1 MAQTT
6 VAQFAAELGLPTALL
21 LDQLKS
27 AGVIKAA
34 LEDKLEES
42 DKTALLDYLRK
53 EHGAEQAPK
62 NKITLTRKSNTEI
75 KKTDSSGR
83 ARTIQV
89 EVRKKRILERPE
101 DAEMPPVAQDLQQNS
116 SVEELPEE
124 IKLIEPVIIEMATE
138 EVEEP
143 AVKMIEVEEPVELKV
158 ETLVEEN
165 ITSKPTTLKKQVLT
179 PEQVTIREQ
188 EAKRHATLA
197 AMQADD
203 VRKKQ
208 ELTQRRLDEEAR
220 KLAEVEAAKVKAAKL
235 TEGTL
240 HKPAA
245 KEGAAA
251 KPAAAKD
258 AKKVKG
264 NNKEWTDAENKKR
277 GLKTRGAVTTGSNW
291 RSPKGK
297 NRSHHDD
304 DTEHAFT
311 VPTEAIVYEVLV
323 PETISVADLAH
334 KMAVKSGEVIKKLMG
349 MGMMVTINQVLD
361 QETAIILVE
370 EMGHKASAAAPNDP
384 EVFLEEAEHAQA
396 VMETRPPVVT
406 VMGHVDHGKTSLL
419 DYIRRSRVASGE
431 AGGITQHIGAYHV
444 ETPRGMVTFL
454 DTPGHEAFTA
464 MRARGAKA
472 TDVVILVVSAD
483 DGVMPQT
490 IEAIHHAKAAGVP
503 LVVAINKI
511 DKPDAAPERVK
522 MELVAQEVVPEDF
535 GGEVMFREVSAKTG
549 KGIDELL
556 EAVLLQAEI
565 LELQAP
571 KNTPAKGL
579 VIEGRLDKGRGPVT
593 TVLVQSG
600 TLKRGDMILAGSTFG
615 KVRAMLDE
623 SGNDIKEAGPSIPV
637 EILGLSDVPS
647 AGEEV
652 IVLNDERKA
661 REIANFR
668 AGKFRD
674 TKLAKQQAAKL
685 ENMFDQMA
693 EGEVQTLNL
702 IIKSDVQGSYEALA
716 TSLQKLSTAEVKVH
730 IIHTGVGA
738 ISESDVNLSAASGA
752 VLIGFNVRAD
762 TGSRKLIDNL
772 GVDVRYYN
780 IIYEAVDE
788 VKAALGGMLK
798 PEQKESMIGTVEI
811 REVFRI
817 SKVGSIAG
825 CYVQDGMIKRN
836 SRVRVLRANV
846 IIHTGEL
853 DSLKRFKDDVKEVKN
868 NFECG
873 LSLKNYNDIEV
884 GDILEVYEMVEV
896 ARTL

>member
-6 VAQFAAELGLPTALL
+6 VEQFAGELKLPTALL
-21 LDQLKS
+21 LEQLKS
-27 AGVIKAA
+27 AGVQKSTA
-34 LEDKLEES
+34 EDQLSEA
-42 DKTALLDYLRK
+42 DKTALLDHLRK
-53 EHGAEQAPK
+53 EHGTPATK
-62 NKITLTRKSNTEI
+62 NKITLTRKSSTEI
-75 KKTDSSGR
+75 KKTDSMGK

-89 EVRKKRILERPE
+89 EVRKKRVLVRRDDEVDQPEETLNAEPEVLEPIVDAPE
-101 DAEMPPVAQDLQQNS
+101 AVIETPVVEAEPLPEVVEEVIPEPVVEVPEPVA
-116 SVEELPEE
+116 VT
-124 IKLIEPVIIEMATE
+124 PV
-138 EVEEP
+138 VEP
-143 AVKMIEVEEPVELKV
+143 AVA
-158 ETLVEEN
+158 
-165 ITSKPTTLKKQVLT
+165 KPTISRKDLLGAD
-179 PEQVTIREQ
+179 EIALREK
-188 EAKRHATLA
+188 EAKRHAALA
-197 AMQADD
+197 AMQAEDL
-203 VRKKQ
+203 RKKQ
-208 ELTQRRLDEEAR
+208 ELAQRRLDEEAK
-220 KLAEVEAAKVKAAKL
+220 KLAEAEAAKAKAAKL
-235 TEGTL
+235 SEGTL
-240 HKPAA
+240 HKPVA
-245 KEGAAA
+245 KEGAA
-251 KPAAAKD
+251 KPAPKD
-258 AKKVKG
+258 AKKGKS
-264 NNKEWTDAENKKR
+264 NNKEWTEAENKKR
-277 GLKTRGAVTTGSNW
+277 GLKTRGAVTTGQGW

-297 NRSHHDD
+297 NKAHHDD
-304 DTEHAFT
+304 DQQHAFT
-311 VPTEAIVYEVLV
+311 APTEAIVYEVLV
-323 PETISVADLAH
+323 PETITVADLAH
-334 KMAVKSGEVIKKLMG
+334 KMSVKSGEVIKTLMG

-361 QETAIILVE
+361 QETAIIIVE
-370 EMGHKASAAAPNDP
+370 EMGHKAQAAAPNDP
-384 EVFLEEAEHAQA
+384 DAFLEEQDHAEA
-396 VMETRPPVVT
+396 VMEPRPPVVT

-490 IEAIHHAKAAGVP
+490 IEAIHHAKAANVP

-511 DKPDAAPERVK
+511 DKPDAQPERVK
-522 MELVAQEVVPEDF
+522 MELVNHEVVPEEF
-535 GGEVMFREVSAKTG
+535 GGDSMFREVSAKTG

-565 LELQAP
+565 LELKAP
-571 KNTPAKGL
+571 RNTPAKGL
-579 VIEGRLDKGRGPVT
+579 VIEGRLDKGRGSVSTILVT
-593 TVLVQSG
+593 SG
-600 TLKRGDMILAGSTFG
+600 TLRRGDMILAGSTFG

-623 SGNDIKEAGPSIPV
+623 AGNDIKEAGPSIPV

-661 REIANFR
+661 REVALFR
-668 AGKFRD
+668 QGKFRD
-674 TKLAKQQAAKL
+674 VKLAKQQAAKL
-685 ENMFDQMA
+685 ENMFEQM
-693 EGEVQTLNL
+693 ESGEVQTLGL
-702 IIKSDVQGSYEALA
+702 IIKSDVQGSYEALSG
-716 TSLQKLSTAEVKVH
+716 SLQKLSTSEVKVN

-738 ISESDVNLSAASGA
+738 ISESDVNLAAASKA

-762 TGSRKLIDNL
+762 SGARKLIDNL

-788 VKAALGGMLK
+788 IKAALSGMLA
-798 PEQKESMIGTVEI
+798 PEQKEQMIGTVEV

-817 SKVGSIAG
+817 SKVGAIAG

-836 SRVRVLRANV
+836 SKVRVLRNNV
-846 IIHTGEL
+846 IVHTGEL

>member
-6 VAQFAAELGLPTALL
+6 VAQFAAELRLPTALL
-21 LDQLKS
+21 LEQLKG
-27 AGVIKAA
+27 AGVVKSAV
-34 LEDKLEES
+34 EDKLEEA
-42 DKTALLDYLRK
+42 DKAALLEFLRK
-53 EHGAEQAPK
+53 EHGADQAPK
-62 NKITLTRKSNTEI
+62 SKITLTRKSNSEI
-75 KKTDSSGR
+75 KKTDSMGK

-89 EVRKKRILERPE
+89 EVRKKRVLERNDVE
-101 DAEMPPVAQDLQQNS
+101 NEAPVAAPLQ
-116 SVEELPEE
+116 E
-124 IKLIEPVIIEMATE
+124 IAPEPVAEILVDEVATE
-138 EVEEP
+138 STVGVINELAAALPTQEAPVTAAAEVVAE
-143 AVKMIEVEEPVELKV
+143 VK
-158 ETLVEEN
+158 
-165 ITSKPTTLKKQVLT
+165 STTLRKQVLT
-179 PEQVTIREQ
+179 PEQIAMREQ

-197 AMQADD
+197 QMQADD

-208 ELTQRRLDEEAR
+208 ELLLRRADEEAK
-220 KLAEVEAAKVKAAKL
+220 KLADAEAAKAKAAKL
-235 TEGTL
+235 SEGTL

-245 KEGAAA
+245 KEGAVA
-251 KPAAAKD
+251 KPAAKD
-258 AKKVKG
+258 AKKGKN
-264 NNKEWTDAENKKR
+264 NNKDWTDAENKKR
-277 GLKTRGAVTTGSNW
+277 GLKTRGAVTTSSNW

-297 NRSHHDD
+297 NRHHLDD
-304 DTEHAFT
+304 DAEHAFNA
-311 VPTEAIVYEVLV
+311 PTEAIIYEVLV
-323 PETISVADLAH
+323 PETITVADLAH
-334 KMAVKSGEVIKKLMG
+334 KMSIKAAEVIKVLMG

-370 EMGHKASAAAPNDP
+370 EMGHKAAAAAANDP
-384 EVFLEEAEHAQA
+384 ETFLEEAEHAEA
-396 VMETRPPVVT
+396 VLETRPPVVT

-419 DYIRRSRVASGE
+419 DYIRTSRVASGE

-503 LVVAINKI
+503 MVVAINKI
-511 DKPDAAPERVK
+511 DKPDAQPERVK

-565 LELQAP
+565 LELKAP

-579 VIEGRLDKGRGPVT
+579 VIEGRLDKGRGSVST
-593 TVLVQSG
+593 ILIQSG
-600 TLKRGDMILAGSTFG
+600 ILRRGDMILAGTTFG
-615 KVRAMLDE
+615 RVRAMLDE

-674 TKLAKQQAAKL
+674 VKLAKQQAAKL
-685 ENMFDQMA
+685 ENMFNKMED
-693 EGEVQTLNL
+693 GEVQTLNL

-716 TSLQKLSTAEVKVH
+716 TSLQKLSTAEVKVN

-738 ISESDVNLSAASGA
+738 ISESDVNLASASSA
-752 VLIGFNVRAD
+752 VLIGFSVRAD
-762 TGSRKLIDNL
+762 AGSRKLIDNL

-788 VKAALGGMLK
+788 IKAALGGMLK
-798 PEQKESMIGTVEI
+798 PEQRESMIGTVEI

-817 SKVGSIAG
+817 SKVGAIAG

-836 SRVRVLRANV
+836 SKVRVLRANV
-846 IIHTGEL
+846 IIYTGEL

-873 LSLKNYNDIEV
+873 LSLKNYNDIEI
-884 GDILEVYEMVEV
+884 GDILEVYEMIEI